1 MDKHVVLAILSSLLI
16 SVIKGF
22 DLVDKHV
29 VLATLRSLLIS
40 VVKDFAQWTSRLSL
54 QHSNLC

>member
-29 VLATLRSLLIS
+29 VLATLKSLLIS
-40 VVKDFAQWTSRLSL
+40 VVKDFTQ
-54 QHSNLC
+54 